1 MRYLD
6 TEGISVGTPANV
18 PSEHASSTPN
28 ARITEA
34 AQAAALDPDR
44 QSVTWPSVRARPNLA
59 GLFTIALS
67 LLFHRAFFVDAG
79 LLFAKRQK
87 VPVGEDINL
96 RNSAVYILGTLYS
109 AWNRRAADG
118 FELGC
123 VEQDGAHDMFA
134 KPFVVDLLCDMF
146 IGFRRACR
154 DRWVSLVYTVKLDPF
169 GLKLGWENRW
179 DIAVNAS
186 ESLEGYSF
194 ITKEQ
199 LGVRSSSTSL
209 TIVGPHPDFGSPRV
223 LTVCKDVFF
232 VNRHIVNMDPLVV
245 AFDRSKTILCED
257 IICRFAG
264 TYEGYAT
271 AVPNSMI
278 AITSAIAAVMLD
290 NVSTFHASYRSM
302 PPTKEFTTLR
312 FTPEK
317 IRVHFALISK
327 KMNTFLSVH
336 SNLTA
341 NNTLGPQEILLN
353 FGTCGLDFGTPNQPA
368 RDESVPVPDDSRP
381 APPVASS
388 HNDDDVAGAAVA
400 VLPPP
405 LSCRQYTHS
414 VGLSLY
420 PPSLLI
426 RLPALLVSPCTPAC
440 CQAIVCCPQA
450 ALLPPADGLHNC
462 GRALLLAPAGVPH
475 HHLFRGPSN
484 GPPLT
489 IVLMIGALVAAATSR
504 PRFASLYAIGIG
516 GEYLVSR

>member
-290 NVSTFHASYRSM
+290 NVSTFHANYS
-302 PPTKEFTTLR
+302 PTQPSRDLSPNL

-317 IRVHFALISK
+317 IRVRFEVILRRINA
-327 KMNTFLSVH
+327 FLSVPLNSI
-336 SNLTA
+336 SNDIYRYAVAEMMHGGDVSWSRTQSAQYFLPAPESRCFSLDRKRHDLARILSFSRGEMRDRRYKCGAERKGALRTTTSEGHA
-341 NNTLGPQEILLN
+341 APDEEGSFCLKRSFRHVSQYRLSDTPWMENAGIQQISPQQQQRITQRHE
-353 FGTCGLDFGTPNQPA
+353 GLVPKDAVVEQRPVYIDCHTFNVAGTP
-368 RDESVPVPDDSRP
+368 
-381 APPVASS
+381 
-388 HNDDDVAGAAVA
+388 
-400 VLPPP
+400 
-405 LSCRQYTHS
+405 Y
-414 VGLSLY
+414 
-420 PPSLLI
+420 
-426 RLPALLVSPCTPAC
+426 PALSV
-440 CQAIVCCPQA
+440 
-450 ALLPPADGLHNC
+450 
-462 GRALLLAPAGVPH
+462 
-475 HHLFRGPSN
+475 FRVTYPTFIRKVN
-484 GPPLT
+484 P
-489 IVLMIGALVAAATSR
+489 
-504 PRFASLYAIGIG
+504 F
-516 GEYLVSR
+516 